1 MKGFQPFY
9 LLINWAKTSLGYFYF
24 KTKKGR
30 DYLLDLVNMS
40 DTLVIDG
47 RINTVISGTAAQ
59 RELLQTA
66 LNKLENEG
74 EIFYGLFVSTESV
87 MSCSV
92 RNMDD
97 RHIHF
102 IDGAEGGY
110 TKAAGLLKHKIHKVH
125 Q

>member
-1 MKGFQPFY
+1 
-9 LLINWAKTSLGYFYF
+9 
-24 KTKKGR
+24 
-30 DYLLDLVNMS
+30 MS

-87 MSCSV
+87 MSCYV